1 MITAGFHRSK
11 RAVLKLVAH
20 SLTPVKQKKKVEQGK
35 KGGFT
40 GWYPG
45 SLMNTGNLSFN
56 RKPKKQKQKQNH
68 PTSPSNFANEPDL
81 ETTTWEP
88 KAYDKGLIHY

>member
-35 KGGFT
+35 N
-40 GWYPG
+40 PG